1 MTMGNWNPK
10 SDDFT
15 PLGYGLGSIFRFVG
29 LLMGKKFYMLG
40 LWAWVVPIVQNPIN
54 PLPLEVLN
62 LFVMLFSLVLY
73 TINYELVAHSIVM

>member
-1 MTMGNWNPK
+1 MN
-10 SDDFT
+10 FT
-15 PLGYGLGSIFRFVG
+15 PLGYGFGSIFRYVC

-40 LWAWVVPIVQNPIN
+40 LWAWVVPIVPNPIN

-62 LFVMLFSLVLY
+62 LFVILFSLVLY

>member
-1 MTMGNWNPK
+1 
-10 SDDFT
+10 
-15 PLGYGLGSIFRFVG
+15 
-29 LLMGKKFYMLG
+29 MGKKFYMLG

-62 LFVMLFSLVLY
+62 LFVILFSLVLY